1 MYGTVN
7 QGSGEIS
14 GLSST
19 AAALAS
25 LLRERHMAQ
34 DKDIS
39 QYWSAL
45 PSGVSDPLDLMPP
58 HFSGSPLTF
67 PRHSQ
72 APLGTLS
79 LKCFPKILSL
89 AYFSSL
95 SSSILTVYGIY
106 QWL

>member
-39 QYWSAL
+39 QY
-45 PSGVSDPLDLMPP
+45 
-58 HFSGSPLTF
+58 
-67 PRHSQ
+67 
-72 APLGTLS
+72 
-79 LKCFPKILSL
+79 
-89 AYFSSL
+89 
-95 SSSILTVYGIY
+95 
-106 QWL
+106 

>member
-25 LLRERHMAQ
+25 LLRERHMVQ

-39 QYWSAL
+39 QY
-45 PSGVSDPLDLMPP
+45 
-58 HFSGSPLTF
+58 
-67 PRHSQ
+67 
-72 APLGTLS
+72 
-79 LKCFPKILSL
+79 
-89 AYFSSL
+89 
-95 SSSILTVYGIY
+95 
-106 QWL
+106 